1 MKRIDTDQYERG
13 YKMSDINLKVEICR
27 FCTQF
32 LTLNTRLAS
41 LKARLARTPETDSV
55 LRFCKIFSIHNHLQS
70 LFSLD
75 THIIT

>member
-13 YKMSDINLKVEICR
+13 YKTSDINLKVEICR

-32 LTLNTRLAS
+32 LTLNDRLAS
-41 LKARLARTPETDSV
+41 APEIDYV
-55 LRFCKIFSIHNHLQS
+55 LRFCKKFSIHNHLQS